1 MEMSKVYKSFLI
13 KKKTNYVSGY
23 QELGLKEALT
33 IK

>member
-13 KKKTNYVSGY
+13 KKKNYVSGY